1 MGTYVVRPGDYLEQI
16 AVRARV
22 RADDIWNDPRNA
34 ALRDQGRTPTQLH
47 PGDVLAIPDA
57 PPAPLVLKV
66 GAFNGYTARVP
77 LVKVPLALKNADGP
91 LKNEPFAVEGLG
103 APLEGVTDGAG
114 VATFEVPVRV
124 REVTIFLPSRGMRFQ
139 LGIGHLDPITEPSGV
154 YARLVNLGYAR
165 GGGTPS
171 ALDQRRAVTDF
182 QRAEGLTPTGEVDD
196 ATRRRLGELHG
207 T

>member
-22 RADDIWNDPRNA
+22 RPEDIWNDPRNA
-34 ALRDQGRTPTQLH
+34 PLRAQGRTPTQLH
-47 PGDVLAIPDA
+47 PGDVLTIPDA
-57 PPAPLVLKV
+57 PRSPLVLKV
-66 GAFNGYTARVP
+66 GSFNGYTARVP
-77 LVKVPLALKNADGP
+77 LVKVPVLLTNADGP
-91 LKNEPFAVEGLG
+91 LRNQPFVVEGLG
-103 APLEGVTDGAG
+103 APLEGVTDGEG
-114 VATFEVPVRV
+114 VATFGVPVRV
-124 REVTIFLPSRGMRFQ
+124 REVTVFLPSQGLRFQ
-139 LGIGHLDPITEPSGV
+139 LAVGNLDPITEPSGV

-171 ALDQRRAVTDF
+171 ALDQRHAVADF
-182 QRAEGLTPTGEVDD
+182 QRAEGLEPTGEVDD